1 MTYEALLKIA
11 QLDPHRADYLALRM
25 AYTRS
30 QSYAPYTRDL
40 EAIERLGQTLRQD
53 NLDAAMDAIQQL
65 LDIWYLDI
73 EAHMA
78 ADYVYVRRQDNE
90 RSAYHRAFAKG
101 LIHSILASGNGRSVE
116 TAYIVTDVREEYV
129 VLRVLGL
136 RHTKQSLRQVGNSW
150 FDVFDTQ
157 AANSSATQPIYF
169 NVDLPQR
176 WLNQVN

>member
-1 MTYEALLKIA
+1 MTYEELLKQA
-11 QLDPHRADYLALRM
+11 QLAPDKADYLTLRM

-30 QSYAPYTRDL
+30 QDYAPYTRDL
-40 EAIERLGQTLRQD
+40 EAVEHLGQTLRLD
-53 NLDAAMDAIQQL
+53 KLDAAMEAIQQL

-78 ADYVYVRRQDNE
+78 ADYVYVRRQSNE

-101 LIHSILASGNGRSVE
+101 LINSILASGNGQSFE
-116 TAYIVTDVREEYV
+116 TAYIVTDIREEYV

-136 RHTKQSLRQVGNSW
+136 RQHKQSLRQWGNSW

-157 AANSSATQPIYF
+157 SANSSA
-169 NVDLPQR
+169 NVQISSMLICR
-176 WLNQVN
+176 SSG